1 MLWNF
6 NENTLMSQFNDKDG
20 TLLLQ
25 NNIKPRYHGVR
36 YMKTMRSLFEN
47 TAHIGDDQPL
57 YYTYGGICRDEDQV
71 LFQKYGITYEYS
83 ILLPALLHGEC
94 MKTHG
99 HIHAENPDNHT
110 RRVEAFEILH
120 GQGCFQLFRKHK
132 DYWEVIL
139 IHMKKGDRVLVP
151 NDYYHLSIN
160 TGNVPFIFAD
170 LIKEDVECS
179 YEDIAQRKGAPLYL
193 FSDGKLLYR
202 KRNNNWNKESLHIY
216 EVYADDVPWSS
227 ALETDIYMQFK
238 KDAGAMQLL
247 LGKE

>member
-6 NENTLMSQFNDKDG
+6 NENTLMSQFNDEDG

-120 GQGCFQLFRKHK
+120 GQGCFQLFRNHK

-202 KRNNNWNKESLHIY
+202 KRNDNWNKESLNIY

-238 KDAGAMQLL
+238 KDAGDMQLH